1 MVYLSTALSLNKII
15 IKIMTTRLSKF
26 IFIFIFFSINSQS
39 LLAESL
45 IVPAAPKIKASS
57 YLVMDFNSG
66 KLLVEENSELKLP
79 PASLTKMMTVYVVSS
94 ELVNGKITLDDE
106 VLVSEKAW
114 RTQGSRMFIEVGK
127 KVKLNDLLHGVII
140 QSGNDASVALAEYV
154 SGTEDVFADLMNKHA
169 QRLGMHDTH
178 FVNSTGLPDENHY
191 TTARDLAKLAQAM
204 IKDFPEEYK
213 LYKVKEFTFNKIKQH
228 NRNKLLWRDHSVDG
242 IKTGHTEEAG
252 YCLVASAV
260 KNGMRL
266 ISVVMGTDGV
276 NARAKASQVLLSYG
290 YRFFETHKLYSAGE
304 LITSVKI
311 WKADVDVLNLGIK
324 NDIYVTVARGQYDK
338 LEPVVELD
346 QQVIAPINEGEQ
358 KGTLNVTLLGENVF
372 SVPLLA
378 LETISEGSIVNR
390 LKDEVRLLFE

>member
-1 MVYLSTALSLNKII
+1 MSIKLFKI
-15 IKIMTTRLSKF
+15 TF
-26 IFIFIFFSINSQS
+26 IFLLFSISS
-39 LLAESL
+39 PLLFAETI
-45 IVPAAPKIKASS
+45 IVPAPPKIKASS
-57 YLVMDFNSG
+57 YLIMDFNSG
-66 KLLVEENSELKLP
+66 KLLVEQNSEQKLP
-79 PASLTKMMTVYVVSS
+79 PASLTKIMTVYVVSS
-94 ELVNGKITLDDE
+94 ELANGKISLEDE

-114 RTQGSRMFIEVGK
+114 RTQGSRMFIEVGS

-154 SGTEDVFADLMNKHA
+154 SGTEDVFADLMNKYA
-169 QRLGMHDTH
+169 QRLGMHNTH

-191 TTARDLAKLAQAM
+191 TTAGDLAKLARAL
-204 IKDFPEEYK
+204 IADFPEEYELHK
-213 LYKVKEFTFNKIKQH
+213 IREFTFNKIKQH
-228 NRNKLLWRDHSVDG
+228 NRNKLLWRDRSVDG

-260 KNGMRL
+260 RDGMRL

-276 NARAKASQVLLSYG
+276 NARAKASQALLNYG

-311 WKADVDVLNLGIK
+311 WKADVDVINLGIK
-324 NDIYVTVARGQYDK
+324 NDIYITVPRGQYDK

-346 QQVIAPINEGEQ
+346 TQVVAPVNEGEQ
-358 KGTLNVTLLGENVF
+358 KGILKVMLTSENIV

-378 LETISEGSIVNR
+378 LETVSEGSMLNR
-390 LKDEVRLLFE
+390 LKDEVRLLFD

>member
-1 MVYLSTALSLNKII
+1 MII
-15 IKIMTTRLSKF
+15 RLHKF
-26 IFIFIFFSINSQS
+26 IFIFLFLSINSGQ
-39 LLAESL
+39 LIADTM

-66 KLLVEENSELKLP
+66 ELLVEENTEQKLP
-79 PASLTKMMTVYVVSS
+79 PASLTKIMTVYVVSS
-94 ELVNGKITLDDE
+94 ELANGKISLEDE

-127 KVKLNDLLHGVII
+127 KVKLDDLLHGVII
-140 QSGNDASVALAEYV
+140 QSGNDASVALAEYI
-154 SGTEDVFADLMNKHA
+154 SGTEDVFVDLMNKHA
-169 QRLGMHDTH
+169 ERLGMHNTH

-191 TTARDLAKLAQAM
+191 TTAGDLAKLARAL
-204 IKDFPEEYK
+204 INDFPEEY
-213 LYKVKEFTFNKIKQH
+213 LLHKVKDFTFNKIKQH
-228 NRNKLLWRDHSVDG
+228 NRNKLLWRDRSVDG
-242 IKTGHTEEAG
+242 IKTGHTEAAG

-260 KNGMRL
+260 KDGMRL

-276 NARAKASQVLLSYG
+276 NARAKASQALLNYG

-304 LITSVKI
+304 LITNVKI
-311 WKADVDVLNLGIK
+311 WKADVDVLKLGIE
-324 NDIYVTVARGQYDK
+324 NDIYVTVPRGQYDE

-346 QQVIAPINEGEQ
+346 NRVLAPVNEGEQ
-358 KGTLNVTLLGENVF
+358 KGILNVMLTNENIV

-378 LETISEGSIVNR
+378 LETVSEGSIVNR

>member
-1 MVYLSTALSLNKII
+1 MII
-15 IKIMTTRLSKF
+15 RLHKF
-26 IFIFIFFSINSQS
+26 IFIFLFLSINSGP
-39 LLAESL
+39 LVADTM

-66 KLLVEENSELKLP
+66 ALLVEENSEQKLP
-79 PASLTKMMTVYVVSS
+79 PASLTKIMTVYVISS
-94 ELVNGKITLDDE
+94 ELANGKISLEDE
-106 VLVSEKAW
+106 VLISEKAW
-114 RTQGSRMFIEVGK
+114 RTQGSRMFIEVDK
-127 KVKLNDLLHGVII
+127 KVKLNDLLYGVIV
-140 QSGNDASVALAEYV
+140 QSGNDASVALAEYI

-169 QRLGMHDTH
+169 ERLGMHNTH

-191 TTARDLAKLAQAM
+191 TTAGDLAKLARAL
-204 IKDFPEEYK
+204 INDFPEEYL
-213 LYKVKEFTFNKIKQH
+213 LYKTKEFTFNKIKQH
-228 NRNKLLWRDHSVDG
+228 NRNKLLWRDRSVDG
-242 IKTGHTEEAG
+242 IKTGHTEAAG

-260 KNGMRL
+260 RDGMRL

-276 NARAKASQVLLSYG
+276 NARAKASQALLNYG

-311 WKADVDVLNLGIK
+311 WKADVDVLKLGIK
-324 NDIYVTVARGQYDK
+324 NDIYVTVPRGQYDK

-346 QQVIAPINEGEQ
+346 NHVLAPVNVGEQ
-358 KGTLNVTLLGENVF
+358 KGILNVMLTNENIV

-378 LETISEGSIVNR
+378 LETVSEGSIVNR

>member
-1 MVYLSTALSLNKII
+1 MII
-15 IKIMTTRLSKF
+15 RFIKITFVLL
-26 IFIFIFFSINSQS
+26 FFSINSQQ
-39 LLAESL
+39 LLADTM
-45 IVPAAPKIKASS
+45 IVPAPPKIKASS

-66 KLLVEENSELKLP
+66 ALLAEENSEQKLP
-79 PASLTKMMTVYVVSS
+79 PASLTKIMTVYVVSS
-94 ELVNGKITLDDE
+94 ELANGKISLEDE

-114 RTQGSRMFIEVGK
+114 RTEGSRMFIEVGK
-127 KVKLNDLLHGVII
+127 KVKLNDLLYGVIV
-140 QSGNDASVALAEYV
+140 QSGNDASVALAEYI

-169 QRLGMHDTH
+169 ERLGMHNTH

-191 TTARDLAKLAQAM
+191 TTANDLAKLARAL
-204 IKDFPEEYK
+204 INDFPEEYL
-213 LYKVKEFTFNKIKQH
+213 LYKTKEFTFNKIKQH
-228 NRNKLLWRDHSVDG
+228 NRNKLLWRDRSVDG

-260 KNGMRL
+260 RDGMRL

-276 NARAKASQVLLSYG
+276 NARAKASQALLNYG

-311 WKADVDVLNLGIK
+311 WKADVDVLNLGIE
-324 NDIYVTVARGQYDK
+324 NDIYVTIPRGQYDR

-346 QQVIAPINEGEQ
+346 NRVLAPVNEGEQ
-358 KGTLNVTLLGENVF
+358 KGTLNVMLTNENIV

-378 LETISEGSIVNR
+378 LETVSEGSIVNR

>member
-45 IVPAAPKIKASS
+45 IVPATPKIKASS

-66 KLLVEENSELKLP
+66 KLLVEENSELRLP

-127 KVKLNDLLHGVII
+127 KVKLNDLIHGVII

-276 NARAKASQVLLSYG
+276 NARAKASQVLLNYG

>member
-1 MVYLSTALSLNKII
+1 MVKFIKLIFVLLFFSLN
-15 IKIMTTRLSKF
+15 SAS
-26 IFIFIFFSINSQS
+26 IF
-39 LLAESL
+39 AESM
-45 IVPAAPKIKASS
+45 IVPAPPKIKASS

-66 KLLVEENSELKLP
+66 ELLVEENSEQRLP

-94 ELVNGKITLDDE
+94 ELANGKISLADE

-127 KVKLNDLLHGVII
+127 KVKLDDLVHGVII

-154 SGTEDVFADLMNKHA
+154 SGTEEVFADLMNRHA
-169 QRLGMHDTH
+169 ERLGMRNTH

-191 TTARDLAKLAQAM
+191 TTAKDLAILARAM
-204 IKDFPEEYK
+204 ITDFPEEYE
-213 LYKVKEFTFNKIKQH
+213 LYKIKEYTFNNIKQH
-228 NRNKLLWRDHSVDG
+228 NRNKLLWRDRSVDG

-252 YCLVASAV
+252 YCLVASALRD
-260 KNGMRL
+260 GMRL

-276 NARAKASQVLLSYG
+276 NARAKSSQALLNYG

-304 LITSVKI
+304 LITDVEI
-311 WKADVDVLNLGIK
+311 WKADVDNLKLGVER
-324 NDIYVTVARGQYDK
+324 DIYVTVPRGQYEK

-346 QQVIAPINEGEQ
+346 NKIVAPVNQGEQ
-358 KGTLNVTLLGENVF
+358 KGVLNVMLAQENVI

-378 LETISEGSIVNR
+378 LESISEGSIINK
-390 LKDEVRLLFE
+390 LKDEVRLLFD